1 MSIYSTVSAHNKQ
14 APHGEPIVPDI
25 MLDDPM
31 FKLSSLNEKATT
43 LQQPVASEKDNLAEY
58 YSDDEE
64 RENAIKEQKEKKQLN
79 LIEKE
84 K

>member
-14 APHGEPIVPDI
+14 ASHGEPIVPDI

-43 LQQPVASEKDNLAEY
+43 LQQPVASENDNLTEY

-64 RENAIKEQKEKKQLN
+64 REKAIKAQKEKKQLN